1 MFNRGQADQES
12 DVTIY
17 LIVYYTSEFRR
28 VTPDVEGHIEEFIA
42 LSNFAFSNSRI
53 PLRLGLHC
61 ILEIDIDVEQEP
73 SKERLRLFKERQGKS
88 NQDRIQRNLEKL

>member
-12 DVTIY
+12 DVTIS
-17 LIVYYTSEFRR
+17 LIVYYTVEFRR

-42 LSNFAFSNSRI
+42 LANFAFANSRI

-61 ILEIDIDVEQEP
+61 ILEIDIDVEQAP

-88 NQDRIQRNLEKL
+88 KYVQDQK